1 MRIDPDKLVDLA
13 RSEAEQR
20 AKVEDVISA
29 YLIGSVASGYPLLG
43 DTADIDLVL
52 IHEEEPAQVREMV
65 FLSEQVHLDIAH
77 HTRDLYARPKDLRI
91 HPWLGPSM
99 CEPIFLHDP
108 QHFFEWAQAGA
119 RGQFFRP
126 DHTLARAHAFLKRAR
141 QAKAVLPL
149 SSRWLNTYMR
159 AAMDGANA
167 VVSLTDF
174 PAAGRR
180 FALSL
185 LRATTD
191 LSKPEIYQG
200 FLRLLGTE
208 ALNGRD
214 LPDWIAAFAYA
225 YDVAST
231 TLPNPELAPY
241 RQPYFVRGFQA
252 LMEAGQ
258 PEAVISTLLKV
269 WEGVIHALETAENES
284 PHLPVW
290 LNAVKQLRL
299 GPENVENRIEELER
313 YLDDV
318 EALIETW
325 AERHGA

>member
-1 MRIDPDKLVDLA
+1 VRIDPDKLVDLA

-20 AKVEDVISA
+20 AKVDDVISA
-29 YLIGSVASGYPLLG
+29 YLIGSVARGDPLLG

-52 IHEEEPAQVREMV
+52 IHSEPPAQVREMV

-77 HTRDLYARPKDLRI
+77 HARDLYASPKDLRI
-91 HPWLGPSM
+91 HPWLGPAM
-99 CEPIFLHDP
+99 CEPVFLHDP

-159 AAMDGANA
+159 AVMDGANA

-185 LRATTD
+185 QRATVD
-191 LSKPEIYQG
+191 LAQPEIYHG
-200 FLRLLGTE
+200 FLRLLGAD
-208 ALNGRD
+208 ALNGSD
-214 LPDWIAAFAYA
+214 LPEWVGAFAYA
-225 YDVAST
+225 YDDASA

-258 PEAVISTLLKV
+258 PEAIVATLFKT
-269 WEGVIHALETAENES
+269 WEGVLHTLESADQDST
-284 PHLPVW
+284 HLPVW
-290 LNAVKQLRL
+290 LHALKQSRL
-299 GPENVENRIEELER
+299 GPLSVEIRMEELER
-313 YLDDV
+313 YLDAV
-318 EALIETW
+318 ETILETW
-325 AERHGA
+325 AEQHGA